1 MKLIALDVGTKRIGV
16 AKADSKVRI
25 AIPYNAIE
33 VNGEEFQKISSL
45 ARAWDID
52 NFVLGMPR
60 SNEGNETKQST
71 YVRKFAKELK
81 RQIP

>member
-45 ARAWDID
+45 NRLPVRYDERG
-52 NFVLGMPR
+52 NFV
-60 SNEGNETKQST
+60 
-71 YVRKFAKELK
+71 
-81 RQIP
+81 